1 MYNKQENTGKNEQEN
16 LNPKEEIR
24 GKKQH
29 RKGEQIKN
37 K

>member
-1 MYNKQENTGKNEQEN
+1 MYNKQENTGENEQEN

-24 GKKQH
+24 EKSNIEKV
-29 RKGEQIKN
+29 N